1 MTTEPTFEQEW
12 KSFLDSDQPPRVS
25 TVVCACMATMA
36 AVETGWQCPDCG
48 QVVVLVRGVPVQPEA
63 AE

>member
-12 KSFLDSDQPPRVS
+12 KSFLESDQPPRVS
-25 TVVCACMATMA
+25 AVVCGCTGTMVATEM
-36 AVETGWQCPDCG
+36 GWQCPDCD
-48 QVVVLVRGVPVQPEA
+48 QVVMLVRGSAVQQGP